1 LSRRRRLAAVAI
13 AFAVSGCAT
22 ARPLSGSAGNGGP
35 SATASPAAS
44 IGASVASTTS
54 GLTIYGAASLK
65 GALARIAIAY
75 QAGHSGIGL
84 TVSTD
89 SSAAL
94 EAQIEQ
100 GAPADVFLS
109 ADTKTPQKLIA
120 KGLATEA
127 VPFARNLLTIIVPTT
142 SGGGAG
148 PIRSPVDLGRRG
160 VKIIAAGDAVPITT
174 YAHQLVA
181 NLAAQP
187 GYPAGFAT
195 AYEANVVSREDNVG
209 AIVTKVALGEG
220 DAGIVY
226 VTDARSSTRVAAVDV
241 PPAANVVATYA
252 GVVVTSSERADDAR
266 AFLSWLAG
274 PDGQAI
280 LAEFGFLSPP

>member
-1 LSRRRRLAAVAI
+1 LSRRGQAAAVAL

-22 ARPLSGSAGNGGP
+22 AGHVPGSAANGAP
-35 SATASPAAS
+35 SATASPGAS
-44 IGASVASTTS
+44 VGASVASTTS

-65 GALARIAIAY
+65 GALARVAVAY
-75 QAGHSGIGL
+75 PAGHPGIGL

-100 GAPADVFLS
+100 GAPVDVFLS
-109 ADTKTPQKLIA
+109 ADTKNPQKLIA
-120 KGLATEA
+120 KGLAAEA

-142 SGGGAG
+142 GGGGAG

-160 VKIIAAGDAVPITT
+160 VKIIAAGDAVPITS

-187 GYPAGFAT
+187 GYPAGFAA

-226 VTDARSSTRVAAVDV
+226 VTDARSSTLVAAVDV

-252 GVVVTSSERADDAR
+252 GAVVTSSQRADDGR
-266 AFLSWLAG
+266 AFLRWLAG
-274 PDGQAI
+274 ADGQAI
-280 LAEFGFLSPP
+280 LAEFGFLPAS